1 MPTTKTSSD
10 TIPDFGYYDYDDW
23 VEEEEVDWVE
33 EEEDD
38 WVEEEEE
45 DDDE

>member
-10 TIPDFGYYDYDDW
+10 TIPGFEYYDDDEYDEDYDDY
-23 VEEEEVDWVE
+23 
-33 EEEDD
+33 EDEWD
-38 WVEEEEE
+38 EEEEE